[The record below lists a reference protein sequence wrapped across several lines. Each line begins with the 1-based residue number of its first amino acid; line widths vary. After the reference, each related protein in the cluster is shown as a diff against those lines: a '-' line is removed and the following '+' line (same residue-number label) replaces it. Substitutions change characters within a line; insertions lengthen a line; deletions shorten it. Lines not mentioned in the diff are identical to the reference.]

1 VIQAVVDVLK
11 MYARPGSIYVHL
23 FLLGVGAALAFSK
36 RTQRL
41 ARWYFLTIFLATW
54 ILTTPACAERLVG
67 WRADGSRPLASASEA
82 QGARVVVVLG
92 AGSQTLRARGL
103 NVSAVTW
110 TTNFRILEGARL
122 YRLLDRPTIMVS
134 GGVTSREAGARS
146 EAEAM
151 RAAILQLGV
160 PADRVVMESESQD
173 TRAEASMIRR
183 MLADRAADPI
193 VLVTSPTHMERS
205 LAVFRA
211 AGLNP
216 IPSPAAYKSEG
227 SLETRRWL
235 PSDVGSILLDAVVY
249 DTAAT
254 WYYRARGWMPR

>member
-1 VIQAVVDVLK
+1 MIQAVVDVLK
-11 MYARPGSIYVHL
+11 MAGRPASVYAVL
-23 FLLGVGAALAFSK
+23 FLIGIGALLSFPK

-41 ARWYFLTIFLATW
+41 ARWYLLTVFLAAW

-67 WRADGSRPLASASEA
+67 WRADGSRPLASASDA

-92 AGSQTLRARGL
+92 GGSRTFQARGL
-103 NVSAVTW
+103 TLSAVTW
-110 TTNFRILEGARL
+110 TTNFRVLEGARL
-122 YRLLDRPTIMVS
+122 YRLLNRPTIIVS
-134 GGVTSREAGARS
+134 GGVTSREAGAHS

-160 PADRVVMESESQD
+160 PADHVVMESESRD
-173 TRAEASMIRR
+173 TRSEAAVIRR
-183 MLADRAADPI
+183 MLADRPADPI
-193 VLVTSPTHMERS
+193 VLVTSPTHMQRS

-211 AGLNP
+211 AGLHP

-227 SLETRRWL
+227 SLEKRRWL
-235 PSDVGSILLDAVVY
+235 PSDVGSTLLDTVVY

>member
-1 VIQAVVDVLK
+1 MQAVVDVLK
-11 MYARPGSIYVHL
+11 MFGRPTSIYAFL
-23 FLLGVGAALAFSK
+23 FLLGVGAVLTFPK

-41 ARWYFLTIFLATW
+41 ARWYFLTVFLAAW
-54 ILTTPACAERLVG
+54 ILTTPACAEQLVG

-92 AGSQTLRARGL
+92 SGSQTFRARGL
-103 NVSAVTW
+103 NLTAVAW
-110 TTNFRILEGARL
+110 TANLRILEGARL
-122 YRLLDRPTIMVS
+122 YGLLDRPTIIVS
-134 GGVTSREAGARS
+134 GGVASRDPGARP

-160 PADRVVMESESQD
+160 PADHVVMESESKD
-173 TRAEASMIRR
+173 TRGSAGVIRR
-183 MLADRAADPI
+183 MRGDRAADPI
-193 VLVTSPTHMERS
+193 VLVTSPTHMQRS

-211 AGLNP
+211 TGLHP

-227 SLETRRWL
+227 SLEKHRWL
-235 PSDVGSILLDAVVY
+235 PSDVGSVLLDTVVY

-254 WYYRARGWMPR
+254 WYYQARGWMP

>member
-1 VIQAVVDVLK
+1 MIQTVVDVVK
-11 MYARPGSIYVHL
+11 IYARPGSIHL
-23 FLLGVGAALAFSK
+23 LVLLLGVGAVMAFPK

-41 ARWYFLTIFLATW
+41 ARWYFLLLFAATW

-67 WRADGSRPLASASEA
+67 WRADGSRPLASASDA

-92 AGSQTLRARGL
+92 AGNLTFRARGL
-103 NVSAVTW
+103 SLSAIAW
-110 TTNFRILEGARL
+110 AANFRILEGARL
-122 YRLLDRPTIMVS
+122 YRLLDRPTIIVS
-134 GGVTSREAGARS
+134 GGVTSIEAGAHS

-160 PADRVVMESESQD
+160 PADQVVMESESKD
-173 TRAEASMIRR
+173 TDGAASVIRR

-193 VLVTSPTHMERS
+193 VLVTSPTHMYRS

-216 IPSPAAYKSEG
+216 IPSPAAYKSDG

-235 PSDVGSILLDAVVY
+235 PSDVGSALLDTVVY

-254 WYYRARGWMPR
+254 WYHRARGWIRR

>member
-1 VIQAVVDVLK
+1 MIQAVVGFLK
-11 MYARPGSIYVHL
+11 MFARPGSIYAFV
-23 FLLGVGAALAFSK
+23 FLLGIGALLAFSK
-36 RTQRL
+36 RTQRV
-41 ARWYFLTIFLATW
+41 ARWYFLTVFLATW

-92 AGSQTLRARGL
+92 GGSQTFRARGL
-103 NVSAVTW
+103 SLSAVTW

-122 YRLLDRPTIMVS
+122 YRLLDRPTIIVS
-134 GGVTSREAGARS
+134 GGVTSRGAGAQP

-151 RAAILQLGV
+151 RTAILQLEV
-160 PADRVVMESESQD
+160 PADHVVMESESKD
-173 TRAEASMIRR
+173 TRGEASVIRR

-193 VLVTSPTHMERS
+193 VLVTSPTHMQRS

-227 SLETRRWL
+227 SPGIPRWL
-235 PSDVGSILLDAVVY
+235 PSDIGSTLLDTVVY